1 CLILFFFYWLVSLRN
16 LPSFPTRRSSDL
28 LSHVSFTALVIGIFF
43 MDNPFYIAIPVVVI
57 ASVLIKWL
65 IQITKIHADSAIGIV
80 SSFGLDRKSTRL
92 NSSHVKISYAVFC
105 LKKKKN

>member
-16 LPSFPTRRSSDL
+16 LPSFPTRRSADG

-43 MDNPFYIAIPVVVI
+43 MDDPFYIAIPVVVI

-80 SSFGLDRKSTRL
+80 SSFGFAIGLILIRYT
-92 NSSHVKISYAVFC
+92 NSSMDLESLISG
-105 LKKKKN
+105 N